1 MAFRLQSAIAGAAK
15 KATKNLT
22 ALDEE
27 YRENVKNTAANL
39 AKEAAA
45 VRKERMN
52 AVTNYNRRARKLRTN
67 YDLTDGQI
75 QTLLAGGLE
84 EYDNFE
90 AAISAGEA
98 TARLQDPNAK
108 FDSKAFA
115 QGLFT
120 MPTGGPT
127 GDILSIA
134 QQAEAYASQ
143 QAPSTLDVQ
152 TLASGIAAGTETPLT
167 GISTAAVTKRLQ
179 DAAGTTM
186 PADYSGPALG
196 DTGISIS
203 RLAAMK
209 PEDLIA
215 LQQATATLEKTT
227 AETVGI
233 QATTGLT
240 GERAK
245 LASAQAKA
253 AEITNEK
260 LPETLQVEIDSGY
273 ASIALKEA
281 QTAGVEQDTSKAIL
295 EQSKL
300 KEELINYQKYGAA
313 NEQAAL
319 DLLEAKI
326 AKANRPADLEQL
338 QATFVSRA
346 EALRAEANSLE
357 DDDPQVNVLLSTATM
372 YDNRAVGVA
381 NMIATQDTTE
391 ASVDWSKGSPEKR
404 FGALLKTNVQAANI
418 SGTLNSAGN
427 WEWDFASKRPAYY
440 TALANTA
447 DQYSALYGNKGNT
460 GRVSSQQNYQQ
471 LQNVLSQ
478 WSQEGDFVDANTPRP
493 PSTSTGEITNI
504 NFGNKTPTELAAL
517 QNSGN
522 LKPGDIAMIEDASG
536 TPFVAMFGTQGE
548 WISAGDFE
556 IK

>member
-15 KATKNLT
+15 KASENLSK
-22 ALDEE
+22 LDEE
-27 YRENVKNTAANL
+27 YRDSIKNTAANL

-52 AVTNYNRRARKLRTN
+52 AVTNYNRRARKLKTN
-67 YDLTDGQI
+67 YDLSDGQI

-90 AAISAGEA
+90 SAISSGEA
-98 TARLQDPNAK
+98 SAKLADPNAQ
-108 FDSKAFA
+108 FDAKAFA

-120 MPTGGPT
+120 TPTGGTT
-127 GDILSIA
+127 GDILSLA

-179 DAAGTTM
+179 DAAGVTM

-196 DTGISIS
+196 DTGISMR

-215 LQQATATLEKTT
+215 LQQATATLEQTSAKTKD
-227 AETVGI
+227 I
-233 QATTGLT
+233 QAQTTVRG
-240 GERAK
+240 
-245 LASAQAKA
+245 AQGNLIKAQTKA
-253 AEITNEK
+253 ADITNQR
-260 LPETLQVEIDSGY
+260 LPETIQAELDSSY
-273 ASIALKEA
+273 ASTALKEA
-281 QTAGVEQDTSKAIL
+281 QTAGVEQDTSNAIL

-338 QATFVSRA
+338 QATFVSQA
-346 EALRAEANSLE
+346 EALRSEANSLE

-381 NMIATQDTTE
+381 NMIAAQDTTA

-404 FGALLKTNVQAANI
+404 FAALLKTNVQAANI

-427 WEWDFASKRPAYY
+427 FEYDFANKRPAYY
-440 TALANTA
+440 TALDNAA
-447 DQYSALYGNKGNT
+447 DQYAALYADKGNT

-471 LQNVLSQ
+471 LGNVLMQ
-478 WSQEGDFVDANTPRP
+478 WSKEGDFVDENTQRP
-493 PSTSTGEITNI
+493 QSTEVDEITNI
-504 NFGNKTPTELAAL
+504 NFGNKTPKELAAL
-517 QNSGN
+517 QNSGD
-522 LKPGDIAMIEDASG
+522 LKPGDIAMIEDSNG
-536 TPFVAMFGTQGE
+536 TPFIAMFSTQGE
-548 WISAGDFE
+548 WISAGDF
-556 IK
+556 

>member
-15 KATKNLT
+15 KASENLSK
-22 ALDEE
+22 LDEE
-27 YRENVKNTAANL
+27 YRDSIRNTAANL

-52 AVTNYNRRARKLRTN
+52 AVTNYNRRARKLKTN
-67 YDLTDGQI
+67 YDLSDGQI

-98 TARLQDPNAK
+98 TAKLKDPNVQFDAK
-108 FDSKAFA
+108 SFA

-152 TLASGIAAGTETPLT
+152 TLASGIAAGTKTPLT
-167 GISTAAVTKRLQ
+167 GISTEAVTKRLEET
-179 DAAGTTM
+179 AGTAM
-186 PADYSGPALG
+186 PADYSGSALG
-196 DTGISIS
+196 DTGIGIS

-215 LQQATATLEKTT
+215 LQQASATLEKTT
-227 AETVGI
+227 AETAGI
-233 QATTGLT
+233 TATTALT
-240 GERAK
+240 GERGK
-245 LASAQAKA
+245 LIQAQTEA
-253 AEITNEK
+253 AQLTNER
-260 LPETLQVEIDSGY
+260 LPETLQAELDSSY
-273 ASIALKEA
+273 ASTALKEA

-295 EQSKL
+295 EQAKL
-300 KEELINYQKYGAA
+300 KEELINYQKFGAA

-326 AKANRPADLEQL
+326 AKVNRPADLEQL
-338 QATFVSRA
+338 QATFMSEA
-346 EALRAEANSLE
+346 EALRAKAATLE
-357 DDDPQVNVLLSTATM
+357 DDDPQVDVLLSQATM
-372 YDNRAVGVA
+372 YDNRAVGVG
-381 NMIATQDTTE
+381 NTIAAQAEGTT
-391 ASVDWSKGSPEKR
+391 SVDWSKGSPEKR
-404 FGALLKTNVQAANI
+404 FASLLKTNVQAANI

-427 WEWDFASKRPAYY
+427 WEWDFANKRPAYY

-447 DQYSALYGNKGNT
+447 DQYAALYGNKGNT

-478 WSQEGDFVDANTPRP
+478 WSQEGNFVDENTPRP
-493 PSTSTGEITNI
+493 ASSSTGEITNI
-504 NFGNKTPTELAAL
+504 NFGNKTIAELGVL

-522 LKPGDIAMIEDASG
+522 LKPGDIAMIEDANG
-536 TPFVAMFGTQGE
+536 TSFVAMFGTQGE
-548 WISAGDFE
+548 WISAGDF
-556 IK
+556 

>member
-15 KATKNLT
+15 KASENLSK
-22 ALDEE
+22 LDEE
-27 YRENVKNTAANL
+27 YRDSIKNTAANL

-52 AVTNYNRRARKLRTN
+52 AVTNYNRRARKLKTN
-67 YDLTDGQI
+67 YDLSDGQI

-90 AAISAGEA
+90 SAISSGEA
-98 TARLQDPNAK
+98 SAKLADPNAQ
-108 FDSKAFA
+108 FDAKAFA

-120 MPTGGPT
+120 TPTGGTT
-127 GDILSIA
+127 GDILSLA

-179 DAAGTTM
+179 DAAGVTM

-196 DTGISIS
+196 DTGISMR

-215 LQQATATLEKTT
+215 LQQATATLEQTSAKTKD
-227 AETVGI
+227 I
-233 QATTGLT
+233 QAQTTVRG
-240 GERAK
+240 
-245 LASAQAKA
+245 AQGNLIKAQTKA
-253 AEITNEK
+253 ADITNQR
-260 LPETLQVEIDSGY
+260 LPETIQAELDSSY
-273 ASIALKEA
+273 ASTALKEA
-281 QTAGVEQDTSKAIL
+281 QTAGVEQDTSNAIL

-338 QATFVSRA
+338 QATFVSQA
-346 EALRAEANSLE
+346 EALRSEANSLE

-381 NMIATQDTTE
+381 NMIAAQDTTA

-404 FGALLKTNVQAANI
+404 FAALLKTNVQAANI

-427 WEWDFASKRPAYY
+427 FEYDFANKRPAYY
-440 TALANTA
+440 TALDNAA
-447 DQYSALYGNKGNT
+447 DQYAALYADKGNT

-471 LQNVLSQ
+471 LGNVLMQ
-478 WSQEGDFVDANTPRP
+478 WSQEGNFVDENTQRP
-493 PSTSTGEITNI
+493 QSTEVDEITNI
-504 NFGNKTPTELAAL
+504 NFGNKTPKELAAL
-517 QNSGN
+517 QNSGD
-522 LKPGDIAMIEDASG
+522 LKPGDIAMIEDSNG
-536 TPFVAMFGTQGE
+536 TPFIAMFSTQGE
-548 WISAGDFE
+548 WISAGDF
-556 IK
+556 

>member
-15 KATKNLT
+15 KASENLSK
-22 ALDEE
+22 LDEE
-27 YRENVKNTAANL
+27 YRDSIKNTAANL

-52 AVTNYNRRARKLRTN
+52 AVTNYNRRARKLKTN
-67 YDLTDGQI
+67 YDLSDGQI

-90 AAISAGEA
+90 SAISSGEA
-98 TARLQDPNAK
+98 SAKLADPNAQ
-108 FDSKAFA
+108 FDAKAFA

-120 MPTGGPT
+120 TPTGGTT
-127 GDILSIA
+127 GDILSLA

-179 DAAGTTM
+179 DAAGVTM

-196 DTGISIS
+196 DTGISMR

-215 LQQATATLEKTT
+215 LQQATATLEQTSAKTKD
-227 AETVGI
+227 I
-233 QATTGLT
+233 QAQTTVRG
-240 GERAK
+240 
-245 LASAQAKA
+245 AQGNLIKAQTKA
-253 AEITNEK
+253 ADITNQR
-260 LPETLQVEIDSGY
+260 LPETIQAELDSSY
-273 ASIALKEA
+273 ASTALKEA
-281 QTAGVEQDTSKAIL
+281 QTAGVEQDTSNAIL

-338 QATFVSRA
+338 QATFVSQA
-346 EALRAEANSLE
+346 EALRSEANSLE

-381 NMIATQDTTE
+381 NMIAAQDTTA

-404 FGALLKTNVQAANI
+404 FAALLKTNVQAANI

-427 WEWDFASKRPAYY
+427 FEYDFANKRPAYY
-440 TALANTA
+440 TALDNAA
-447 DQYSALYGNKGNT
+447 DQYAALYADKGNT

-471 LQNVLSQ
+471 LGNVLMQ
-478 WSQEGDFVDANTPRP
+478 WSQEGNFVDENTQRP
-493 PSTSTGEITNI
+493 QSTEVDEITNI
-504 NFGNKTPTELAAL
+504 NFGNKTPKELAAL
-517 QNSGN
+517 QNSGD
-522 LKPGDIAMIEDASG
+522 LKPGDIAMIEDSNG

-548 WISAGDFE
+548 WISAGDF
-556 IK
+556 

>member
-15 KATKNLT
+15 KASENLNE
-22 ALDEE
+22 LDEE
-27 YRENVKNTAANL
+27 YRESIKNTAANL

-45 VRKERMN
+45 VRKQRMA
-52 AVTNYNRRARKLRTN
+52 AVTDYNRRARKLKTN
-67 YDLTDGQI
+67 YDLSDGQI
-75 QTLLAGGLE
+75 QTLLSGGLE

-90 AAISAGEA
+90 SAISSGEA
-98 TARLQDPNAK
+98 SAKLADPDAQFDAK
-108 FDSKAFA
+108 SFA

-120 MPTGGPT
+120 TPTGGPT

-143 QAPSTLDVQ
+143 TAPSTLDVQ

-167 GISTAAVTKRLQ
+167 GISTAAVTRRLQ

-196 DTGISIS
+196 DTGISMR

-215 LQQATATLEKTT
+215 LQQAAATLEQTDVKTKDIEAQT
-227 AETVGI
+227 MVRGAQGNLIKAQTKAENIINQRLPEKI
-233 QATTGLT
+233 QAEL
-240 GERAK
+240 
-245 LASAQAKA
+245 
-253 AEITNEK
+253 
-260 LPETLQVEIDSGY
+260 DSSY
-273 ASIALKEA
+273 ASTALKEA

-295 EQSKL
+295 EQAKL
-300 KEELINYQKYGAA
+300 KEELINYQKYGSA

-326 AKANRPADLEQL
+326 AQANRPADLEQL

-346 EALRAEANSLE
+346 EELRANAASLE

-372 YDNRAVGVA
+372 YDNRAVGVG
-381 NMIATQDTTE
+381 NMIAAQDT
-391 ASVDWSKGSPEKR
+391 AASSVDWSKGSPEKR
-404 FGALLKTNVQAANI
+404 FAALLKTNVQAANI
-418 SGTLNSAGN
+418 SGSLNSAGD
-427 WEWDFASKRPAYY
+427 WIADFNNKRPAYY

-447 DQYSALYGNKGNT
+447 DQYSALYGDKGNT

-471 LQNVLSQ
+471 LGNVLSQ
-478 WSQEGDFVDANTPRP
+478 WSQEVNFVDENTSRP
-493 PSTSTGEITNI
+493 TSASTDEIVNI
-504 NFGNKTPTELAAL
+504 DFGNKTKTELIAL
-517 QNSGN
+517 QNSGD
-522 LKPGDIAMIEDASG
+522 LKPGDIAMIEDANG

-548 WISAGDFE
+548 WISAGDF
-556 IK
+556 

>member
-15 KATKNLT
+15 KATENLS

-27 YRENVKNTAANL
+27 YRDSIRNTAANL

-52 AVTNYNRRARKLRTN
+52 AVTNYNRRARKLKTN

-98 TARLQDPNAK
+98 TARLKDPNAK

-186 PADYSGPALG
+186 PADYAGPALG

-215 LQQATATLEKTT
+215 LQQASATLEKTT
-227 AETVGI
+227 AEAAGI
-233 QATTGLT
+233 AATTQLT
-240 GERAK
+240 GAK
-245 LASAQAKA
+245 GQLVKAQTEA
-253 AEITNEK
+253 ANLTNAR
-260 LPETLQVEIDSGY
+260 LPETLQAELDSSY
-273 ASIALKEA
+273 ASTALKEA

-295 EQSKL
+295 EQAKL
-300 KEELINYQKYGAA
+300 KEELINYQKFGAA

-326 AKANRPADLEQL
+326 GQANRPADLEQL
-338 QATFVSRA
+338 QATFMSQA
-346 EALRAEANSLE
+346 EALRAQAATLD
-357 DDDPQVNVLLSTATM
+357 DDDPQVDVLLSQATM
-372 YDNRAVGVA
+372 YDNRAVGVG
-381 NMIATQDTTE
+381 NTIAAQDTTTT
-391 ASVDWSKGSPEKR
+391 SVDWSKGSPEKR
-404 FGALLKTNVQAANI
+404 FDALLKTNVQAANI

-427 WEWDFASKRPAYY
+427 WEWDFANKRPAYY

-447 DQYSALYGNKGNT
+447 DQYSALYGDKGNT

-478 WSQEGDFVDANTPRP
+478 WSQEGNFVDANTPRP
-493 PSTSTGEITNI
+493 ASTSTGEITNI
-504 NFGNKTPTELAAL
+504 NFGNKTPTELKQL
-517 QNSGN
+517 QDSGN
-522 LKPGDIAMIEDASG
+522 LKPGDIAMIKDSTG
-536 TPFVAMFGTQGE
+536 TSFVAMFGTQGE
-548 WISAGDFE
+548 WISAGDFLPQ
-556 IK
+556 